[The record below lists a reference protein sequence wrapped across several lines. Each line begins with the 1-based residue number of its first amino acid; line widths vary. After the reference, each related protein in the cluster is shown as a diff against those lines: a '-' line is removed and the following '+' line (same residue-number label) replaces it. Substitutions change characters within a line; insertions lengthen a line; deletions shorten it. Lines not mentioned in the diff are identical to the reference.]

1 MFVDLAATDVAAAY
15 GLLVNLVTPRPIAWV
30 STVDPQ
36 GRVNLAPYSFFNLF
50 GVNPPVVVF
59 SPSVRPDGSKKDSL
73 HNVESTGAFVVNVA
87 TEPLAEAVNRTAAEL
102 AHGTSEAEAAGL
114 TMIAS
119 TLVAPPR
126 VLEAAAAL
134 ECRLLQVVPIGE
146 GPFSSALVIGQ
157 VVAVHVDDAVIDPAS
172 GRVDPTRLRT
182 IGRMGG
188 KDYCRTS
195 DLFALERPR

>member
-1 MFVDLAATDVAAAY
+1 M
-15 GLLVNLVTPRPIAWV
+15 
-30 STVDPQ
+30 
-36 GRVNLAPYSFFNLF
+36 NLAPYSFFNLF

-114 TMIAS
+114 TMIPS

-126 VLEAAAAL
+126 VLEASAAL

-146 GPFSSALVIGQ
+146 GPLSAALVIGR
-157 VVAVHVDDAVIDPAS
+157 VVAVHVDDAVLDPDT

-195 DLFALERPR
+195 DLFALDRPR